1 MIDWLIQLQHIKDKN
16 IILTAGLEKN
26 LDEFNRPIWSIQC
39 EGNKT
44 TNAIPRIVDEVI
56 SMVGIKKDDG
66 TEKRSFV
73 CHTLNPWGYPAK
85 DRSGRLSMVEEP
97 HLGKLLTKIKSK
109 L

>member
-1 MIDWLIQLQHIKDKN
+1 MISIVQFGYLNAK
-16 IILTAGLEKN
+16 GLKPASE
-26 LDEFNRPIWSIQC
+26 
-39 EGNKT
+39 
-44 TNAIPRIVDEVI
+44 IPRIVDEVI
-56 SMVGIKKDDG
+56 SMVGIKRDDG

-109 L
+109 F